1 MRDELRRVA
10 REFADGITRLARTP
24 RALGPITS
32 ITLDQ
37 VGQGI
42 VLVLSLFVF
51 RDRFE
56 EGVGSFSNLIGA
68 GGVGVLLGIL
78 TVGKL
83 EERLPEGTDRRARV
97 PRRRPRADRGR
108 HLRHRAGAS

>member
-1 MRDELRRVA
+1 MFFFFFSSRRRHTRFSRDWSSDVCSSDLASLVATRIRSPLLPHHVPEAPVRDEIRRVA
-10 REFADGITRLARTP
+10 REFADGITLLARTP

-51 RDRFE
+51 RHRFG
-56 EGVGSFSNLIGA
+56 EGVGSFSNLI
-68 GGVGVLLGIL
+68 
-78 TVGKL
+78 
-83 EERLPEGTDRRARV
+83 R
-97 PRRRPRADRGR
+97 
-108 HLRHRAGAS
+108 S